1 MVCGYDKLRSGQ
13 IAKRGAWNTCASKA
27 EAAMLDLTPTAQPPI
42 MSAPAV
48 DRTFRRAPPP
58 GVYSREP
65 YLSDARPRRG

>member
-42 MSAPAV
+42 MSAP
-48 DRTFRRAPPP
+48 
-58 GVYSREP
+58 
-65 YLSDARPRRG
+65 RRGSNVSKGASAGCVFQRALSL